1 MTDKAW
7 LKEKLLEELMQF
19 DDNPN
24 MRTVYETGIEDGIMT
39 AINLIEKL
47 DEPEQTDTNVG
58 LLKPVI
64 PKFVADWIDTH
75 SLYGNNPLREYRDLE
90 IDFNEGWTDE
100 KDAEVYHWV
109 NKNPYAF
116 IDALRY
122 GCEVEEEKNY
132 RFKTGD
138 KYIRFN
144 LDGTMMGSTKQNAT
158 ISKERLEKLPFD
170 VEKAVVSGVVILE
183 EVNPCN

>member
-1 MTDKAW
+1 MKKDKEW
-7 LKEKLLEELMQF
+7 LKEQVHELFQTAFQIGKMEYYEADESVHVINELIDQLEE
-19 DDNPN
+19 
-24 MRTVYETGIEDGIMT
+24 
-39 AINLIEKL
+39 
-47 DEPEQTDTNVG
+47 PE
-58 LLKPVI
+58 KPVI
-64 PKFVADWIDTH
+64 PQFVADWIDAH
-75 SLYGNNPLREYRDLE
+75 NLHGNNPLGEYRDLE

-100 KDAEVYHWV
+100 EDATVYHWV

-144 LDGTMMGSTKQNAT
+144 LDGTMMGSTKQNTT

-183 EVNPCN
+183 EVTQ